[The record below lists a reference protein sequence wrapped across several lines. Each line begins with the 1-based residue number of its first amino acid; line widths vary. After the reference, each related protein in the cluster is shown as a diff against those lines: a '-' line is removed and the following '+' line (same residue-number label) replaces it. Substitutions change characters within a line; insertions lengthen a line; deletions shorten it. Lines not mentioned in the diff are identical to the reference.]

1 MQSYRNRWIVVCDFD
16 GTISTVDATDRLLEV
31 YADPEWLR
39 IEQEWKDG
47 SIGSRECL
55 GRQVAL
61 LRADLTQIEALA
73 DTVAIDPHFNSF
85 ADFCERELI
94 ELVIVSDGLDRVI
107 ARILDRHGLGQLP
120 VYANALLVSEG
131 GGAHRM
137 LSPHQN
143 SDCCAGAGTC
153 KCAVVS
159 DFEGDGASEPLIL
172 FVGDGQSDFCAAA
185 RMADVVAAKP
195 KLLAHLRSLGRPC
208 FPFSDFADVK
218 RLLAE
223 LIGASST
230 LVTEESV
237 HECN

>member
-16 GTISTVDATDRLLEV
+16 GTISTVDATDRILEV

-85 ADFCERELI
+85 ADFCARERI

-107 ARILDRHGLGQLP
+107 ARILGRHGLGHLP
-120 VYANALLVSEG
+120 VYANALLATE

-159 DFEGDGASEPLIL
+159 DLEGDGASEPLIL

-185 RMADVVAAKP
+185 RMADAVAAKP
-195 KLLAHLRSLGRPC
+195 KLLAHLRGIGRPC
-208 FPFSDFADVK
+208 FPFEDFADVR

-223 LIGASST
+223 LIDATNT
-230 LVTEESV
+230 LATEELV

>member
-31 YADPEWLR
+31 YADPEWLS
-39 IEQEWKDG
+39 IEQDWKDG
-47 SIGSRECL
+47 NIGSRECL
-55 GRQVAL
+55 SRQVAL
-61 LRADLTQIEALA
+61 LRADLSQIEALA
-73 DTVAIDPHFNSF
+73 DTITIDPHFTSF
-85 ADFCERELI
+85 ADLCKRECI
-94 ELVIVSDGLDRVI
+94 ELVIISDGLDRVI
-107 ARILDRHGLGQLP
+107 ARILDRHGLGHIP
-120 VYANALLVSEG
+120 VYANALLACG

-143 SDCCAGAGTC
+143 ADCCAGAGTC
-153 KCAVVS
+153 KCAVVA
-159 DFEGDGASEPLIL
+159 DLQGDGAIDPRVL

-195 KLLAHLRSLGRPC
+195 KLLAHLRSIGRPC
-208 FPFSDFADVK
+208 VPFENFADVR

-223 LIGASST
+223 LIDAGNP
-230 LVTEESV
+230 LVTEELA

>member
-16 GTISTVDATDRLLEV
+16 GTISTIDATDRLLEV

-39 IEQEWKDG
+39 IEQEWREG

-61 LRADLTQIEALA
+61 LRANLTQIEALA
-73 DTVAIDPHFNSF
+73 DTITIDPHFNSF
-85 ADFCERELI
+85 ADFCERERI
-94 ELVIVSDGLDRVI
+94 GLVIVSDGLDRVI
-107 ARILDRHGLGQLP
+107 ARILDRHGLGHLP
-120 VYANALLVSEG
+120 VYANALLASE

-159 DFEGDGASEPLIL
+159 DLEGDGAGAPLVL
-172 FVGDGQSDFCAAA
+172 FVGDGQSDFCVAA

-195 KLLAHLRSLGRPC
+195 KLLAHLRSIGRPC
-208 FPFSDFADVK
+208 FPFENFADVR

-223 LIGASST
+223 LIGANNA
-230 LVTEESV
+230 LATEELV

>member
-1 MQSYRNRWIVVCDFD
+1 MQSHRNRWIVVCDFD

-31 YADPEWLR
+31 YADPEWLS

-73 DTVAIDPHFNSF
+73 DTITIDPHFNSF
-85 ADFCERELI
+85 ADFCARERI
-94 ELVIVSDGLDRVI
+94 ELVIISDGLDRVI
-107 ARILDRHGLGQLP
+107 ARILDRHGLGHLP
-120 VYANALLVSEG
+120 VYANTLLASG
-131 GGAHRM
+131 GSAHRM

-143 SDCCAGAGTC
+143 ADCCAGAGTC

-159 DFEGDGASEPLIL
+159 DLEGDGASEPLVL
-172 FVGDGQSDFCAAA
+172 FVGDGQSDVCAAA

-195 KLLAHLRSLGRPC
+195 KLLAHLRSIGRPC
-208 FPFSDFADVK
+208 FPFDDFADVR
-218 RLLAE
+218 RLLAK
-223 LIGASST
+223 LIDASNT
-230 LVTEESV
+230 LVTGELV